1 MSERASGRTHCMHTL
16 GISLEVRTLF
26 VGALSVTP
34 CNSGNFKSSI
44 TLQRSSA
51 RQSTKR
57 HLGSATWHRGWTGSR
72 ICGGILL
79 PWCANLKIPIP
90 QRPCRGITDPGSTI
104 SIGVVVKLQ
113 PRIIGIHLS
122 ESIGVLHKSKMF
134 STEFMP
140 ASKGMQTTRHRELGL

>member
-1 MSERASGRTHCMHTL
+1 MAESASGRTHCMHTL

-72 ICGGILL
+72 ICGGILSPL
-79 PWCANLKIPIP
+79 CADLRIPIP
-90 QRPCRGITDPGSTI
+90 KRPCRGITDPSTNI
-104 SIGVVVKLQ
+104 STGVVVKQQ
-113 PRIIGIHLS
+113 PLIIGIHLS
-122 ESIGVLHKSKMF
+122 ESISVLHKSKMF
-134 STEFMP
+134 SAEFMP
-140 ASKGMQTTRHRELGL
+140 ASKGMQTTRYRELGL